1 MEEIVKVMARGL
13 IALPSDIRKRME
25 LKEGDILKI
34 EVQDDKVVLKKEK
47 RIYDFKG
54 IIGEEKAKP
63 SKSFSEILQEELRK
77 KGGTK

>member
-13 IALPSDIRKRME
+13 IALPSDIRKKME

-54 IIGEEKAKP
+54 VIGEEKPKL

>member
-13 IALPSDIRKRME
+13 IALPSDIRKKME
-25 LKEGDILKI
+25 LKEGDILKV

-54 IIGEEKAKP
+54 IAAEGKTKS

-77 KGGTK
+77 KGGAS